1 MSSQFVALPNLKPLD
16 AKVVAL
22 YGSDFLNDVCP
33 KFPSMNREATYP
45 TLTSAVDDTN
55 APSLVS
61 VDNIYGKGASI
72 MWLKVQI
79 TEMLMYTGLRSKMT
93 DYQQTA
99 LARQLRKM
107 AYHVKLSEMMQFFTR
122 FEQGYYKTFHGYERP
137 NPQIVTESF
146 NLFLN
151 DLLEVRIRQQ
161 EKEEEERRR
170 LANEQKSTPEFVQK
184 IAERL
189 KRLDRKFNVRL
200 SKESESEV

>member
-1 MSSQFVALPNLKPLD
+1 
-16 AKVVAL
+16 
-22 YGSDFLNDVCP
+22 
-33 KFPSMNREATYP
+33 MNREATYP